1 MKKHKRSYTIHK
13 SKISQAEKDL
23 TASESLRRNLEH
35 TPYRVDTIAT
45 INNVEFICDT
55 KAKDL
60 LSTRDTFKYIE
71 KPIVWISAKPKHERD
86 YSLIEIYLE
95 KKLRGIVMYGSHGVD
110 SRNKLNEFVEN
121 FEVETTLEDAVVKAQ
136 EIANGGDA
144 VVLSPSCMAHDGY
157 MNYVDRGKAF
167 KQIVINL
174 QSK

>member
-1 MKKHKRSYTIHK
+1 MKKQKRTYTIHK

-23 TASESLRRNLEH
+23 TASESLRRNLEQ

-45 INNVEFICDT
+45 INDVEFICDT

-95 KKLRGIVMYGSHGVD
+95 KKLRGIVIYGSHGVD
-110 SRNKLNEFVEN
+110 GRSKLSQFVEK
-121 FEVETTLEDAVVKAQ
+121 FEVEANLEDAVIKAQ
-136 EIANGGDA
+136 NMAKSGDA

-157 MNYVDRGKAF
+157 VNYIDRGKAF

-174 QSK
+174 KNK